1 MSLSTPDACQLILGH
16 RTNQILISTMS
27 AMRAVDRL
35 STSHRNLGCVPLM
48 GGAAGLGLGIALA
61 RSDEQVVIL
70 DGDGSLLMQLGVL
83 ATIADQAP
91 SGLLHF
97 VFRNDVWFEGSAN
110 IRTPGAT
117 KASFAG
123 FAQAAGYPNVRVI
136 GEASSLDA
144 AMPELLASPGPTFVE
159 LRIDPEAGDRGPW
172 GTQNPQAEIQAQ
184 QFTRMGEEA
193 RRLRSMLAGAGHASE
208 PRADK

>member
-1 MSLSTPDACQLILGH
+1 MSLSTPDACQVILDH
-16 RTNQILISTMS
+16 RDDQVLVTTMS

-35 STSHRNLGCVPLM
+35 STSDRNFGCVPLM

-61 RSDEQVVIL
+61 QPDEQVLVL

-91 SGLLHF
+91 TNLVHF
-97 VFRNDVWFEGSAN
+97 VFRNDVWFEGGAN
-110 IRTPGAT
+110 IRTPGAE

-123 FAQAAGYPNVRVI
+123 FARAAGYRSVTEFSEP
-136 GEASSLDA
+136 EALET
-144 AMPELLASPGPTFVE
+144 AMPELLVSPGPTFVE
-159 LRIDPEAGDRGPW
+159 LRVDAEAGDRGPW
-172 GTQNPQAEIQAQ
+172 GPQNPQAEIRDR

-193 RRLRSMLAGAGHASE
+193 RRLRSVLAGANHTE
-208 PRADK
+208 